1 MKYKEY
7 LQGTTQLY
15 DKNYYHKAEALKDA
29 LQSATGI
36 DVFKRSRK
44 REIIEH
50 RSLYNTILFD
60 YLNYSKSDIQRIH
73 QYNGLPTY
81 NHASVIHSLKQ
92 FDIYTIYNKSLSIL
106 LEELTQP
113 LSENDKE
120 LNIKVLAHKL
130 EVLDVEDFKQIAM
143 SINNCYVKVR
153 NKIEEIEQ

>member
-1 MKYKEY
+1 MRYKDY
-7 LQGTTQLY
+7 SQDTIQLY
-15 DKNYYHKAEALKDA
+15 DKNYYHKAQSLKDA
-29 LQSATGI
+29 LQSASGI

-50 RSLYNTILFD
+50 RSLYNTILFE
-60 YLNYSKSDIQRIH
+60 YLKYSKSDIQRIH
-73 QYNGLPTY
+73 QNNGLKTY
-81 NHASVIHSLKQ
+81 NHASVIHSLNQ
-92 FDIYTIYNKSLSIL
+92 FQMYTIYNKSLNIL

-143 SINNCYVKVR
+143 SINNCYIKVR
-153 NKIEEIEQ
+153 NKIENIEQ